1 MSKTF
6 EEMRKGNV
14 DEISIK
20 DLTKK
25 VASSTGTQG
34 IQKAMSKSKEKTIA
48 DLAAMRKRLNAG
60 VEYGA
65 TSEHPINEYLTPA
78 EKKMID
84 QMYDKKGNLTPLGKK
99 VMDHGKK
106 NEELEEMT
114 SAQKNKFDKLYK
126 KMHGGPE
133 HKAMKQKINN
143 PVKADDAFHA
153 LVKRKAMEGTDLDE
167 AKASYEIYHK
177 DFSGAMQHAYASAKK
192 NYGITV
198 KSNEIDDKVASGPR
212 KPSNGKTN
220 TYRLKGD
227 KGSIQIQVYNTG
239 SKYELNMYKE
249 SLDEA
254 MGSFGYYY
262 SDGSGFVSAVGNK
275 ADMRKMN
282 IKQAKAGKKGGGFSQ
297 NNKKYKVGDKIKG
310 AISFKPDQSRNP
322 NEDLDEVSRGTIRTH
337 FSARYNDKEV
347 KMGIAI
353 ASDKKYANNMTGAS
367 KAIDKIKKGL
377 SDHPQIKA
385 VLKRMNESYAN
396 VKFPGR
402 IKPGSVNFKQMRKDA
417 EARVKARSAADRK
430 KYGAPKK
437 AKPEDHHLHPDY
449 RKNVKKEDVNL
460 DEMRQNFIVVDT
472 ARNNQVVAT
481 ASSEAG
487 AKQSIA
493 SAERPPMSIKDKK
506 TLKIVKSNKKQDVG
520 HPMKE
525 EMKSVVREISPDLY
539 NKAVSGRKDKR
550 QAAYNSSAANSMRG
564 NDTQAAKDFETS
576 KKHGTKLA
584 KMRAMGVNKAAKSFR
599 KESVEEAKS
608 SEGTIRIIDLARQN
622 NPEVRKHLNVAKAGN
637 KGYQVQRMTKGVFT
651 NQGKPYKS
659 AKEAEKVRKTGQ
671 HSLQME
677 KAPKIDPQKMAAHMA
692 RNAPKP
698 KKLSNTQKQLSSIR
712 QRADKMARED
722 FTPHMMYDPKTGE
735 GFKAEKEED
744 HLRMKKMGYSHDKP
758 ES

>member
-1 MSKTF
+1 
-6 EEMRKGNV
+6 MRKGNV

-25 VASSTGTQG
+25 VAQSTGTQG
-34 IQKAMSKSKEKTIA
+34 IQKAMGKSKDKTIA

-60 VEYGA
+60 VEHGA
-65 TSEHPINEYLTPA
+65 ISNHPVNEYLTPA
-78 EKKMID
+78 EKKLMA

-106 NEELEEMT
+106 NEELDEMT

-167 AKASYEIYHK
+167 LSNKTLDSYTQKAKDDKENKIKIHTALRGRIPPRDMDKMDNQLGNRIRGIKKANSKKMNQSVDEAKASYEIYHK

-198 KSNEIDDKVASGPR
+198 KSSEIDDKVASGPR

-227 KGSIQIQVYNTG
+227 KGSIQVQVYNTG

-254 MGSFGYYY
+254 MGSFEYYY
-262 SDGSGFVSAVGNK
+262 SDGSGFVSAVGSK
-275 ADMRKMN
+275 ADMRKAN
-282 IKQAKAGKKGGGFSQ
+282 IKQAKSGKKGGGFSQ

-310 AISFKPDQSRNP
+310 PISFKPDQTPTGRFAK
-322 NEDLDEVSRGTIRTH
+322 NEDLDEVSRSTVRTH

-347 KMGIAI
+347 KMGIGI
-353 ASDKKYANNMTGAS
+353 ASNKKYANNMTGAS
-367 KAIDKIKKGL
+367 KAIEKIKKGL

-385 VLKRMNESYAN
+385 VLKRMNEN
-396 VKFPGR
+396 ELTFE
-402 IKPGSVNFKQMRKDA
+402 QMR
-417 EARVKARSAADRK
+417 
-430 KYGAPKK
+430 
-437 AKPEDHHLHPDY
+437 
-449 RKNVKKEDVNL
+449 
-460 DEMRQNFIVVDT
+460 
-472 ARNNQVVAT
+472 
-481 ASSEAG
+481 
-487 AKQSIA
+487 
-493 SAERPPMSIKDKK
+493 
-506 TLKIVKSNKKQDVG
+506 
-520 HPMKE
+520 
-525 EMKSVVREISPDLY
+525 MKSVVREISPDLY
-539 NKAVSGRKDKR
+539 NKAVAGRKDK
-550 QAAYNSSAANSMRG
+550 QDSAANSSAANSMRG
-564 NDTQAAKDFETS
+564 NSAGAAKDKETS
-576 KKHGTKLA
+576 NKHGMKLA
-584 KMRAMGVNKAAKSFR
+584 KMKAMGVNRAASSLR

-608 SEGTIRIIDLARQN
+608 PEGTIRIIDLARQN

-659 AKEAEKVRKTGQ
+659 SKEAEKVRKTGQ
-671 HSLQME
+671 HSMQME
-677 KAPKIDPQKMAAHMA
+677 AAPKIDPQKMAAHMA
-692 RNAPKP
+692 RNNKP
-698 KKLSNTQKQLSSIR
+698 KKMTNTQKQLSSIR
-712 QRADKMARED
+712 QRADKMARRED

-735 GFKAEKEED
+735 AHKAEKEED
-744 HLRMKKMGYSHDKP
+744 HLRMKKMGYTHDKP

>member
-1 MSKTF
+1 
-6 EEMRKGNV
+6 MRKGNV

-25 VASSTGTQG
+25 VAQSTGTQG
-34 IQKAMSKSKEKTIA
+34 IQKAMGKSKDKTIA

-60 VEYGA
+60 VEHGA
-65 TSEHPINEYLTPA
+65 ISNHPVNEYLTPA
-78 EKKMID
+78 EKKLMA

-106 NEELEEMT
+106 NEELDEMT

-153 LVKRKAMEGTDLDE
+153 LVKRKAMEGTDLDELSNKTLDSYTQKAKDDKENKIKIHTALRGRIPPRDMDKMDNQLGNRIRGIKKANSKKMNQSVDE

-227 KGSIQIQVYNTG
+227 KGSIQVQVYNTG

-254 MGSFGYYY
+254 MGSFEYYY
-262 SDGSGFVSAVGNK
+262 SDGSGFVSAVGSK
-275 ADMRKMN
+275 ADMRKAN
-282 IKQAKAGKKGGGFSQ
+282 IKQAKSGKKGGGFSQ

-310 AISFKPDQSRNP
+310 PISFKPDQTPTGRFAK
-322 NEDLDEVSRGTIRTH
+322 NEDLDEVSRSTVRTH

-347 KMGIAI
+347 KMGIGI
-353 ASDKKYANNMTGAS
+353 ASNKKYANNMTGAS
-367 KAIDKIKKGL
+367 KAIEKIKKGL

-385 VLKRMNESYAN
+385 VLKRMNEN
-396 VKFPGR
+396 ELTFE
-402 IKPGSVNFKQMRKDA
+402 QMR
-417 EARVKARSAADRK
+417 
-430 KYGAPKK
+430 
-437 AKPEDHHLHPDY
+437 
-449 RKNVKKEDVNL
+449 
-460 DEMRQNFIVVDT
+460 
-472 ARNNQVVAT
+472 
-481 ASSEAG
+481 
-487 AKQSIA
+487 
-493 SAERPPMSIKDKK
+493 
-506 TLKIVKSNKKQDVG
+506 
-520 HPMKE
+520 
-525 EMKSVVREISPDLY
+525 MKSVVREISPDLY
-539 NKAVSGRKDKR
+539 NKAVAGRKDK
-550 QAAYNSSAANSMRG
+550 QDSAANSSAANSMRG
-564 NDTQAAKDFETS
+564 NSAGAAKDKETS
-576 KKHGTKLA
+576 NKHGMKLA
-584 KMRAMGVNKAAKSFR
+584 KMKAMGVNRAASSLR

-608 SEGTIRIIDLARQN
+608 PEGTIRIIDLARQN

-659 AKEAEKVRKTGQ
+659 SKEAEKVRKTGQ
-671 HSLQME
+671 HSMQME
-677 KAPKIDPQKMAAHMA
+677 AAPKIDPQKMAAHMA
-692 RNAPKP
+692 RNNKP
-698 KKLSNTQKQLSSIR
+698 KKMTNTQKQLSSIR
-712 QRADKMARED
+712 QRADKMARRED

-735 GFKAEKEED
+735 AHKAEKEED
-744 HLRMKKMGYSHDKP
+744 HLRMKKMGYTHDKP

>member
-25 VASSTGTQG
+25 VAQSTGTQG
-34 IQKAMSKSKEKTIA
+34 IQKAMSKSKDKTIA

-60 VEYGA
+60 VEHGA
-65 TSEHPINEYLTPA
+65 TSNQPVNEYLTPA
-78 EKKMID
+78 EKKLMA

-106 NEELEEMT
+106 NEELDEMT

-198 KSNEIDDKVASGPR
+198 KSSEIDDKVASGPR

-227 KGSIQIQVYNTG
+227 KGSIQVQVYNTG

-254 MGSFGYYY
+254 MGSFEYYY
-262 SDGSGFVSAVGNK
+262 SDGSGFVSAVGSK
-275 ADMRKMN
+275 ADMRKAN
-282 IKQAKAGKKGGGFSQ
+282 IKQAKSGKKGGGFSQ

-310 AISFKPDQSRNP
+310 PISFKPDETPTGRFAK
-322 NEDLDEVSRGTIRTH
+322 NEDLDEVSRSTVRTH

-347 KMGIAI
+347 KMGIGI
-353 ASDKKYANNMTGAS
+353 ASNKKYANNMTGAS
-367 KAIDKIKKGL
+367 KAIEKIKKGL

-385 VLKRMNESYAN
+385 VLKRMNEN
-396 VKFPGR
+396 ELTFE
-402 IKPGSVNFKQMRKDA
+402 QMR
-417 EARVKARSAADRK
+417 
-430 KYGAPKK
+430 
-437 AKPEDHHLHPDY
+437 
-449 RKNVKKEDVNL
+449 
-460 DEMRQNFIVVDT
+460 
-472 ARNNQVVAT
+472 
-481 ASSEAG
+481 
-487 AKQSIA
+487 
-493 SAERPPMSIKDKK
+493 
-506 TLKIVKSNKKQDVG
+506 
-520 HPMKE
+520 
-525 EMKSVVREISPDLY
+525 MKSVVREISPDLY
-539 NKAVSGRKDKR
+539 NKAVSGRKDK
-550 QAAYNSSAANSMRG
+550 QDSAANSSAANSMRG
-564 NDTQAAKDFETS
+564 NSAGAAKDKATS
-576 KKHGTKLA
+576 NKHGMKLA
-584 KMRAMGVNKAAKSFR
+584 KMKAMGVNRAASSLR

-608 SEGTIRIIDLARQN
+608 PEGTIRIIDLARQN

-659 AKEAEKVRKTGQ
+659 SKEAEKVRKTGQ
-671 HSLQME
+671 HSMQME
-677 KAPKIDPQKMAAHMA
+677 AAPKIDPQKMAAHMA
-692 RNAPKP
+692 KYNKP
-698 KKLSNTQKQLSSIR
+698 KKMTNTQKQLSSIR
-712 QRADKMARED
+712 QRADKMARRED

-735 GFKAEKEED
+735 APKAEKEED
-744 HLRMKKMGYSHDKP
+744 HLRMKKMGYTHDKP

>member
-1 MSKTF
+1 
-6 EEMRKGNV
+6 MRKGNV

-25 VASSTGTQG
+25 VAQSTGTQG
-34 IQKAMSKSKEKTIA
+34 IQKAMGKSKDKTIA

-60 VEYGA
+60 VEHGA
-65 TSEHPINEYLTPA
+65 TSNHPVNEYLTPA
-78 EKKMID
+78 EKKLMA

-106 NEELEEMT
+106 NEELDEMT

-198 KSNEIDDKVASGPR
+198 KSNEIDDKVASGPK

-227 KGSIQIQVYNTG
+227 KGSIQVQVYNTG

-254 MGSFGYYY
+254 MGSFEYYY
-262 SDGSGFVSAVGNK
+262 SDGSGFVSAVGSK
-275 ADMRKMN
+275 ADMRKAN
-282 IKQAKAGKKGGGFSQ
+282 IKQAKSGKKGGGFSQ

-310 AISFKPDQSRNP
+310 PISFKPDETPTGRFAK
-322 NEDLDEVSRGTIRTH
+322 NEDLDEVSRSTVRTH

-347 KMGIAI
+347 KMGIGI
-353 ASDKKYANNMTGAS
+353 ASNKKYANNMTGAS
-367 KAIDKIKKGL
+367 KAIEKIKKGL

-385 VLKRMNESYAN
+385 VLKRMNEN
-396 VKFPGR
+396 ELTFE
-402 IKPGSVNFKQMRKDA
+402 QMR
-417 EARVKARSAADRK
+417 
-430 KYGAPKK
+430 
-437 AKPEDHHLHPDY
+437 
-449 RKNVKKEDVNL
+449 
-460 DEMRQNFIVVDT
+460 
-472 ARNNQVVAT
+472 
-481 ASSEAG
+481 
-487 AKQSIA
+487 
-493 SAERPPMSIKDKK
+493 
-506 TLKIVKSNKKQDVG
+506 
-520 HPMKE
+520 
-525 EMKSVVREISPDLY
+525 MKSVVREISPDLY
-539 NKAVSGRKDKR
+539 NKAVAGRKDK
-550 QAAYNSSAANSMRG
+550 QDSAANSSAANSMRG
-564 NDTQAAKDFETS
+564 NSAGAAKDKATS
-576 KKHGTKLA
+576 NKHGMKLA
-584 KMRAMGVNKAAKSFR
+584 KMKAMGVNRAASSLR

-608 SEGTIRIIDLARQN
+608 PEGTIRIIDLARQN

-659 AKEAEKVRKTGQ
+659 SKEAEKVRKTGQ
-671 HSLQME
+671 HSMQME
-677 KAPKIDPQKMAAHMA
+677 AAPKIDPQKMAAHMA
-692 RNAPKP
+692 KYNKP
-698 KKLSNTQKQLSSIR
+698 KKMTNTQKQLSSIR
-712 QRADKMARED
+712 QRADKMARRED

-735 GFKAEKEED
+735 AHKAEKEED
-744 HLRMKKMGYSHDKP
+744 HLRMKKMGYTHDKP

>member
-25 VASSTGTQG
+25 VAQSTGTQG
-34 IQKAMSKSKEKTIA
+34 IQKAMGKSKDKTIA

-60 VEYGA
+60 VEHGA
-65 TSEHPINEYLTPA
+65 ISNHPVNEYLTPA
-78 EKKMID
+78 EKKLMA

-106 NEELEEMT
+106 NEELDEMT

-167 AKASYEIYHK
+167 LSNKTLDSYTQKAKDDKENKIKIHTALRGRIPPRDMDKMDNQLGNRIRGIKKANSKKMNQSVDEAKASYEIYHK

-198 KSNEIDDKVASGPR
+198 KSSEIDDKVASGPR

-227 KGSIQIQVYNTG
+227 KGSIQVQVYNTG

-254 MGSFGYYY
+254 MGSFEYYY
-262 SDGSGFVSAVGNK
+262 SDGSGFVSAVGSK
-275 ADMRKMN
+275 ADMRKAN
-282 IKQAKAGKKGGGFSQ
+282 IKQAKSGKKGGGFSQ

-310 AISFKPDQSRNP
+310 PISFKPDQTPTGRFAK
-322 NEDLDEVSRGTIRTH
+322 NEDLDEVSRSTVRTH

-347 KMGIAI
+347 KMGIGI
-353 ASDKKYANNMTGAS
+353 ASNKKYANNMTGAS
-367 KAIDKIKKGL
+367 KAIEKIKKGL

-385 VLKRMNESYAN
+385 VLKRMNEN
-396 VKFPGR
+396 ELTFE
-402 IKPGSVNFKQMRKDA
+402 QMR
-417 EARVKARSAADRK
+417 
-430 KYGAPKK
+430 
-437 AKPEDHHLHPDY
+437 
-449 RKNVKKEDVNL
+449 
-460 DEMRQNFIVVDT
+460 
-472 ARNNQVVAT
+472 
-481 ASSEAG
+481 
-487 AKQSIA
+487 
-493 SAERPPMSIKDKK
+493 
-506 TLKIVKSNKKQDVG
+506 
-520 HPMKE
+520 
-525 EMKSVVREISPDLY
+525 MKSVVREISPDLY
-539 NKAVSGRKDKR
+539 NKAVAGRKDK
-550 QAAYNSSAANSMRG
+550 QDSAANSSAANSMRG
-564 NDTQAAKDFETS
+564 NSAGAAKDKETS
-576 KKHGTKLA
+576 NKHGMKLA
-584 KMRAMGVNKAAKSFR
+584 KMKAMGVNRAASSLR

-608 SEGTIRIIDLARQN
+608 PEGTIRIIDLARQN

-659 AKEAEKVRKTGQ
+659 SKEAEKVRKTGQ
-671 HSLQME
+671 HSMQME
-677 KAPKIDPQKMAAHMA
+677 AAPKIDPQKMAAHMA
-692 RNAPKP
+692 RNNKP
-698 KKLSNTQKQLSSIR
+698 KKMTNTQKQLSSIR
-712 QRADKMARED
+712 QRADKMARRED

-735 GFKAEKEED
+735 AHKAEKEED
-744 HLRMKKMGYSHDKP
+744 HLRMKKMGYTHDKP

>member
-1 MSKTF
+1 
-6 EEMRKGNV
+6 MRKGNV

-25 VASSTGTQG
+25 VAQSTGTQG
-34 IQKAMSKSKEKTIA
+34 IQKAMSKSKDKTIA

-60 VEYGA
+60 VEHGA
-65 TSEHPINEYLTPA
+65 ISNHPVNEYLTPA
-78 EKKMID
+78 EKKLMA

-106 NEELEEMT
+106 NEELDEMT

-167 AKASYEIYHK
+167 LSNKTLDSYTQKAKDDKENKIKIHTALRGRIPPRDMDKMDNQLGNRIRGIKKANSKKMNQSVDEAKASYEIYHK

-198 KSNEIDDKVASGPR
+198 KSSEIDDKVASGPR

-227 KGSIQIQVYNTG
+227 KGSIQVQVYNTG

-254 MGSFGYYY
+254 MGSFEYYY
-262 SDGSGFVSAVGNK
+262 SDGSGFVSAVGSK
-275 ADMRKMN
+275 ADMRKAN
-282 IKQAKAGKKGGGFSQ
+282 IKQAKSGKKGGGFSQ

-310 AISFKPDQSRNP
+310 PISFKPDQTPTGRFAK
-322 NEDLDEVSRGTIRTH
+322 NEDLDEVSRSTVRTH

-347 KMGIAI
+347 KMGIGI
-353 ASDKKYANNMTGAS
+353 ASNKKYANNMTGAS
-367 KAIDKIKKGL
+367 KAIEKIKKGL

-385 VLKRMNESYAN
+385 VLKRMNEN
-396 VKFPGR
+396 ELTFE
-402 IKPGSVNFKQMRKDA
+402 QMR
-417 EARVKARSAADRK
+417 
-430 KYGAPKK
+430 
-437 AKPEDHHLHPDY
+437 
-449 RKNVKKEDVNL
+449 
-460 DEMRQNFIVVDT
+460 
-472 ARNNQVVAT
+472 
-481 ASSEAG
+481 
-487 AKQSIA
+487 
-493 SAERPPMSIKDKK
+493 
-506 TLKIVKSNKKQDVG
+506 
-520 HPMKE
+520 
-525 EMKSVVREISPDLY
+525 MKSVVREISPDLY
-539 NKAVSGRKDKR
+539 NKAVAGRKDK
-550 QAAYNSSAANSMRG
+550 QDSAANSSAANSMRG
-564 NDTQAAKDFETS
+564 NSAGAAKDKETS
-576 KKHGTKLA
+576 NKHGMKLA
-584 KMRAMGVNKAAKSFR
+584 KMKAMGVNRAASSLR

-608 SEGTIRIIDLARQN
+608 PEGTIRIIDLARQN

-659 AKEAEKVRKTGQ
+659 SKEAEKVRKTGQ
-671 HSLQME
+671 HSMQME
-677 KAPKIDPQKMAAHMA
+677 AAPKIDPQKMAAHMA
-692 RNAPKP
+692 RNNKP
-698 KKLSNTQKQLSSIR
+698 KKMTNTQKQLSSIR
-712 QRADKMARED
+712 QRADKMARRED

-735 GFKAEKEED
+735 AHKAEKEED
-744 HLRMKKMGYSHDKP
+744 HLRMKKMGYTHDKP

>member
-25 VASSTGTQG
+25 VAQSTGTQG
-34 IQKAMSKSKEKTIA
+34 IQKAMGKSKDKTIA

-60 VEYGA
+60 VEHGA
-65 TSEHPINEYLTPA
+65 TSNHPVNEYLTPA
-78 EKKMID
+78 EKKLMA

-106 NEELEEMT
+106 NEELDEMT

-167 AKASYEIYHK
+167 AKSSYDIYHK

-198 KSNEIDDKVASGPR
+198 KSSEIDDKVASGPR

-227 KGSIQIQVYNTG
+227 KGSIQVQVYNTG

-249 SLDEA
+249 EVEVLGEA
-254 MGSFGYYY
+254 SKTIQSMMQIVDKKQAMKIDGVLVDMFTASAVTQIYNKINDANKAKMDKMKATQLANVAMKLLKKEDVQEATGSFEYYY
-262 SDGSGFVSAVGNK
+262 SDGTGVVSAVGNK

-282 IKQAKAGKKGGGFSQ
+282 MKQAKAGQKGGNFSQ
-297 NNKKYKVGDKIKG
+297 NNKKYKVGDKIK
-310 AISFKPDQSRNP
+310 
-322 NEDLDEVSRGTIRTH
+322 EDLDEVSRSTVRTH

-347 KMGIAI
+347 KMGIGI
-353 ASDKKYANNMTGAS
+353 ASNKKYANNMTGAS
-367 KAIDKIKKGL
+367 KAIEKIKKGL

-385 VLKRMNESYAN
+385 VLKRMNEN
-396 VKFPGR
+396 ELT
-402 IKPGSVNFKQMRKDA
+402 FKEMR
-417 EARVKARSAADRK
+417 
-430 KYGAPKK
+430 
-437 AKPEDHHLHPDY
+437 
-449 RKNVKKEDVNL
+449 
-460 DEMRQNFIVVDT
+460 EMRQPFIVVDT
-472 ARNNQVVAT
+472 ARKNQVVAK

-487 AKQSIA
+487 AKQSIS

-520 HPMKE
+520 YPMKE

-539 NKAVSGRKDKR
+539 NKAVAGRKHKQDS
-550 QAAYNSSAANSMRG
+550 AANSSAANSMRG
-564 NDTQAAKDFETS
+564 NSAGAAKDKATS
-576 KKHGTKLA
+576 NKHGMKLA
-584 KMRAMGVNKAAKSFR
+584 KMKAMGVNRAASSLR

-608 SEGTIRIIDLARQN
+608 PEGTIRIIDLARQN

-659 AKEAEKVRKTGQ
+659 SKEAEKVRKTGQ
-671 HSLQME
+671 HSMQME
-677 KAPKIDPQKMAAHMA
+677 AAPKIDPQKMAAHMA
-692 RNAPKP
+692 KYNKP
-698 KKLSNTQKQLSSIR
+698 KKMTNTQKQLSSIR
-712 QRADKMARED
+712 QRADKMARRED

-735 GFKAEKEED
+735 AHKAEKEED
-744 HLRMKKMGYSHDKP
+744 HLRMKKMGYTHDKP

>member
-1 MSKTF
+1 
-6 EEMRKGNV
+6 MRKGNV

-25 VASSTGTQG
+25 VAKSTGTQG
-34 IQKAMSKSKEKTIA
+34 IQKAMSKSKDKTIA

-60 VEYGA
+60 VEHGA
-65 TSEHPINEYLTPA
+65 TSNHPVNEYLTPA
-78 EKKMID
+78 EKKLMA

-106 NEELEEMT
+106 NEELDEMT

-167 AKASYEIYHK
+167 LSNKTLDSYTQKAKDDKENKIKIHTALRGRIPPRDMDKMDNQLGNRIRGIKKANSKKMNQSVDEAKASYEIYHK

-198 KSNEIDDKVASGPR
+198 KSSEIDDKVASGPR

-227 KGSIQIQVYNTG
+227 KGSIQVQVYNTG

-254 MGSFGYYY
+254 MGSFEYYY
-262 SDGSGFVSAVGNK
+262 SDGSGFVSAVGSK
-275 ADMRKMN
+275 ADMRKAN
-282 IKQAKAGKKGGGFSQ
+282 IKQAKSGKKGGGFSQ

-310 AISFKPDQSRNP
+310 PISFKPDQTPTGRFAK
-322 NEDLDEVSRGTIRTH
+322 NEDLDEVSRSTVRTH

-347 KMGIAI
+347 KMGIGI
-353 ASDKKYANNMTGAS
+353 ASNKKYANNMTGAS
-367 KAIDKIKKGL
+367 KAIEKIKKGL

-385 VLKRMNESYAN
+385 VLKRMNEN
-396 VKFPGR
+396 ELTFE
-402 IKPGSVNFKQMRKDA
+402 QMR
-417 EARVKARSAADRK
+417 
-430 KYGAPKK
+430 
-437 AKPEDHHLHPDY
+437 
-449 RKNVKKEDVNL
+449 
-460 DEMRQNFIVVDT
+460 
-472 ARNNQVVAT
+472 
-481 ASSEAG
+481 
-487 AKQSIA
+487 
-493 SAERPPMSIKDKK
+493 
-506 TLKIVKSNKKQDVG
+506 
-520 HPMKE
+520 
-525 EMKSVVREISPDLY
+525 MKSVVREISPDLY
-539 NKAVSGRKDKR
+539 NKAVAGRKDK
-550 QAAYNSSAANSMRG
+550 QDSAANSSAANSMRG
-564 NDTQAAKDFETS
+564 NSAGAAKDKETS
-576 KKHGTKLA
+576 NKHGMKLA
-584 KMRAMGVNKAAKSFR
+584 KMKAMGVNRAASSLR

-608 SEGTIRIIDLARQN
+608 PEGTIRIIDLARQN

-659 AKEAEKVRKTGQ
+659 SKEAEKVRKTGQ
-671 HSLQME
+671 HSMQME
-677 KAPKIDPQKMAAHMA
+677 AAPKIDPQKMAAHMA
-692 RNAPKP
+692 RNNKP
-698 KKLSNTQKQLSSIR
+698 KKMTNTQKQLSSIR
-712 QRADKMARED
+712 QRADKMARRED

-735 GFKAEKEED
+735 AHKAEKEED
-744 HLRMKKMGYSHDKP
+744 HLRMKKMGYTHDKP

>member
-25 VASSTGTQG
+25 VAQSTGTQG
-34 IQKAMSKSKEKTIA
+34 IQKAMGKSKDKTIA

-60 VEYGA
+60 VEHGA
-65 TSEHPINEYLTPA
+65 ISNHPVNEYLTPA
-78 EKKMID
+78 EKKLMA

-106 NEELEEMT
+106 NEELDEMT

-153 LVKRKAMEGTDLDE
+153 LVKRKAMEGTDLDELSNKTLDSYTQKAKDDKENKIKIHTALRGRIPPRDMDKMDNQLGNRIRGIKKANSKKMNQSVDE

-227 KGSIQIQVYNTG
+227 KGSIQVQVYNTG

-254 MGSFGYYY
+254 MGSFEYYY
-262 SDGSGFVSAVGNK
+262 SDGSGFVSAVGSK
-275 ADMRKMN
+275 ADMRKAN
-282 IKQAKAGKKGGGFSQ
+282 IKQAKSGKKGGGFSQ

-310 AISFKPDQSRNP
+310 PISFKPDQTPTGRFAK
-322 NEDLDEVSRGTIRTH
+322 NEDLDEVSRSTVRTH

-347 KMGIAI
+347 KMGIGI
-353 ASDKKYANNMTGAS
+353 ASNKKYANNMTGAS
-367 KAIDKIKKGL
+367 KAIEKIKKGL

-385 VLKRMNESYAN
+385 VLKRMNEN
-396 VKFPGR
+396 ELTFE
-402 IKPGSVNFKQMRKDA
+402 QMR
-417 EARVKARSAADRK
+417 
-430 KYGAPKK
+430 
-437 AKPEDHHLHPDY
+437 
-449 RKNVKKEDVNL
+449 
-460 DEMRQNFIVVDT
+460 
-472 ARNNQVVAT
+472 
-481 ASSEAG
+481 
-487 AKQSIA
+487 
-493 SAERPPMSIKDKK
+493 
-506 TLKIVKSNKKQDVG
+506 
-520 HPMKE
+520 
-525 EMKSVVREISPDLY
+525 MKSVVREISPDLY
-539 NKAVSGRKDKR
+539 NKAVAGRKDK
-550 QAAYNSSAANSMRG
+550 QDSAANSSAANSMRG
-564 NDTQAAKDFETS
+564 NSAGAAKDKETS
-576 KKHGTKLA
+576 NKHGMKLA
-584 KMRAMGVNKAAKSFR
+584 KMKAMGVNRAASSLR

-608 SEGTIRIIDLARQN
+608 PEGTIRIIDLARQN

-659 AKEAEKVRKTGQ
+659 SKEAEKVRKTGQ
-671 HSLQME
+671 HSMQME
-677 KAPKIDPQKMAAHMA
+677 AAPKIDPQKMAAHMA
-692 RNAPKP
+692 RNNKP
-698 KKLSNTQKQLSSIR
+698 KKMTNTQKQLSSIR
-712 QRADKMARED
+712 QRADKMARRED

-735 GFKAEKEED
+735 AHKAEKEED
-744 HLRMKKMGYSHDKP
+744 HLRMKKMGYTHDKP

>member
-25 VASSTGTQG
+25 VAQSTGTQG
-34 IQKAMSKSKEKTIA
+34 IQKAMGKSKDKTIA

-60 VEYGA
+60 VEHGD
-65 TSEHPINEYLTPA
+65 TSNHPVNEYLTAA
-78 EKKMID
+78 EKKLMA

-106 NEELEEMT
+106 NEELDEAISPAMIGKLKKQYSTTGERISTDAAMKMSAMVKKFGDEELVQLAKADIKWIST
-114 SAQKNKFDKLYK
+114 SAITALIIKGKGSLLKESVELS
-126 KMHGGPE
+126 E
-133 HKAMKQKINN
+133 AMKLTHALIDTADGNK
-143 PVKADDAFHA
+143 VKAVASSEQGIKQSMRSADRPPMS
-153 LVKRKAMEGTDLDE
+153 VKSKNTLKIVTLTKPISQKASEKMVGYPLPKGMDKFPTNTSATQGKMMGEHLDE

-198 KSNEIDDKVASGPR
+198 KSSEIDDKVASGPR

-227 KGSIQIQVYNTG
+227 KGSIQVQVYNTG

-254 MGSFGYYY
+254 MGSFEYYY
-262 SDGSGFVSAVGNK
+262 ADGTGVVSAVGNK
-275 ADMRKMN
+275 GDMRKMSM
-282 IKQAKAGKKGGGFSQ
+282 KQAKAGQKGGNFSQ
-297 NNKKYKVGDKIKG
+297 NNKKYKVGDKIK
-310 AISFKPDQSRNP
+310 
-322 NEDLDEVSRGTIRTH
+322 EDLDEVSRSTVRTH

-347 KMGIAI
+347 KMGIGI
-353 ASDKKYANNMTGAS
+353 ASNKKYANNMTGAS
-367 KAIDKIKKGL
+367 KAIEKIKKGL

-385 VLKRMNESYAN
+385 VLKRMNEN
-396 VKFPGR
+396 ELTFE
-402 IKPGSVNFKQMRKDA
+402 QMR
-417 EARVKARSAADRK
+417 
-430 KYGAPKK
+430 
-437 AKPEDHHLHPDY
+437 
-449 RKNVKKEDVNL
+449 
-460 DEMRQNFIVVDT
+460 
-472 ARNNQVVAT
+472 
-481 ASSEAG
+481 
-487 AKQSIA
+487 
-493 SAERPPMSIKDKK
+493 
-506 TLKIVKSNKKQDVG
+506 
-520 HPMKE
+520 
-525 EMKSVVREISPDLY
+525 MKSVVREISPDLY
-539 NKAVSGRKDKR
+539 NKAVAGRKDK
-550 QAAYNSSAANSMRG
+550 QDSAANSSAANSMRG
-564 NDTQAAKDFETS
+564 NSAGAAKDKETS
-576 KKHGTKLA
+576 NKHGMKLA
-584 KMRAMGVNKAAKSFR
+584 KMKAMGVNRAASSLR

-608 SEGTIRIIDLARQN
+608 PEGTIRIIDLARQN

-659 AKEAEKVRKTGQ
+659 SKEAEKVRKTGQ
-671 HSLQME
+671 HSMQME
-677 KAPKIDPQKMAAHMA
+677 AAPKIDPQKMAAHMA
-692 RNAPKP
+692 RNNKP
-698 KKLSNTQKQLSSIR
+698 KKMTNTQKQLSSIR

-735 GFKAEKEED
+735 AHKAEKEED
-744 HLRMKKMGYSHDKP
+744 HLRMKKMGYTHDKP

>member
-1 MSKTF
+1 
-6 EEMRKGNV
+6 MRKGNV

-25 VASSTGTQG
+25 VAKSTGTQG
-34 IQKAMSKSKEKTIA
+34 IQKAMGKSKEKTRA

-65 TSEHPINEYLTPA
+65 TSEHPVNEYLTAA
-78 EKKMID
+78 EKKLMA

-106 NEELEEMT
+106 NEELDEMT

-126 KMHGGPE
+126 QMDGGPE
-133 HKAMKQKINN
+133 HKAIKQKIGNRI
-143 PVKADDAFHA
+143 KADDAFHA

-167 AKASYEIYHK
+167 AKSSYEIYHK

-198 KSNEIDDKVASGPR
+198 KSSEIDDKVASGPR

-227 KGSIQIQVYNTG
+227 KGSIQVQVYNTG

-249 SLDEA
+249 
-254 MGSFGYYY
+254 
-262 SDGSGFVSAVGNK
+262 
-275 ADMRKMN
+275 
-282 IKQAKAGKKGGGFSQ
+282 
-297 NNKKYKVGDKIKG
+297 
-310 AISFKPDQSRNP
+310 
-322 NEDLDEVSRGTIRTH
+322 DLDEVSRSTVRTH

-347 KMGIAI
+347 KMGIGI

-367 KAIDKIKKGL
+367 KAIEKIKKGL

-396 VKFPGR
+396 VRFPGR

-417 EARVKARSAADRK
+417 NDRVKARTAADRK
-430 KYGAPKK
+430 KYGPPKK

-449 RKNVKKEDVNL
+449 RKEEIEMR
-460 DEMRQNFIVVDT
+460 EMRQPFIVVDT
-472 ARNNQVVAT
+472 ARKNQVVAK

-487 AKQSIA
+487 AKQSIS
-493 SAERPPMSIKDKK
+493 SAELPPMSIKDKK

-520 HPMKE
+520 YPMKE

-539 NKAVSGRKDKR
+539 NKAVAGRKDKQDR
-550 QAAYNSSAANSMRG
+550 AANSSAANSMRG
-564 NDTQAAKDFETS
+564 NSAGAAKDKATS
-576 KKHGTKLA
+576 NKHGMKLA
-584 KMRAMGVNKAAKSFR
+584 KMKAMGVNRAASSLR

-608 SEGTIRIIDLARQN
+608 PEGTIRIIDLARQN

-659 AKEAEKVRKTGQ
+659 SKEAEKVRKTGQ
-671 HSLQME
+671 HSMQME
-677 KAPKIDPQKMAAHMA
+677 AAPKIDPQKMAAHMA
-692 RNAPKP
+692 KYNKP
-698 KKLSNTQKQLSSIR
+698 KKMTNTQKQLSSIR
-712 QRADKMARED
+712 QRADKMARRED

-735 GFKAEKEED
+735 AHKAEKEED
-744 HLRMKKMGYSHDKP
+744 HLRMKKMGYTHDKP